1 MPTAANIYQMTGRQN
16 RKKGRENQDAV
27 FQMISTDV
35 KASVLADGAGS
46 SEFSAIGSR
55 SMAYGLCLY
64 MHKEARELMDAETED
79 IRYSIALE
87 IERILDE
94 LEGRFDRDKHFFAS
108 TVMGAVFDI
117 KRDLYCTIHVGDGMI
132 LSDHG
137 LRYIPL
143 SFPKNGICKEQTYLT
158 TSSGLMNKIEIH
170 RGRLGEIE
178 GLVLIS
184 DGVYSYPLRMESLE
198 RKLYELRCGNV
209 KLTSGEDDQSI
220 VFMGKIS

>member
-1 MPTAANIYQMTGRQN
+1 MPAAANIYQMTGRQN
-16 RKKGRENQDAV
+16 RKRGRENQDAV
-27 FQMISTDV
+27 FQLISPDA

-64 MHKEARELMDAETED
+64 MHEEATELMIAETKD

-94 LEGRFDRDKHFFAS
+94 LEGRFDRDKRFFSS
-108 TVMGAVFDI
+108 TVIGAAFDI
-117 KRDLYCTIHVGDGMI
+117 KRGAYCTIHVGDGMI

-137 LRYIPL
+137 LQYEPL

-170 RGRLGEIE
+170 RGKLEEIE

-184 DGVYSYPLRMESLE
+184 DGVYSYPLRMERLE
-198 RKLYELRCGNV
+198 RKLYEIRRGNM

-220 VFMGKIS
+220 VFMGKTS

>member
-1 MPTAANIYQMTGRQN
+1 
-16 RKKGRENQDAV
+16 
-27 FQMISTDV
+27 
-35 KASVLADGAGS
+35 
-46 SEFSAIGSR
+46 
-55 SMAYGLCLY
+55 MAYGLCLY
-64 MHKEARELMDAETED
+64 MHKEARELMTAETED

-178 GLVLIS
+178 GLVLVS

-198 RKLYELRCGNV
+198 RKLYEIRCGNV